1 MLFQFSCFSLFPI
14 LLFYFFCGY
23 LLLFQNG
30 RKKCVWCPP
39 FHLPPQP
46 QTCEGDGNQRL
57 CSGSSRISA
66 EPQHSLPAVK
76 SGRGALGS
84 APLLASQ
91 RETPAARPSGV
102 APGGAHIPITPL
114 AGPPC
119 TFLKLFH
126 FGRLPVL
133 FVITSLCYGLFAWP
147 WPRACTSPLRCSMSV
162 LTCDLSRSS
171 LLLGV
176 FLCSYCP

>member
-46 QTCEGDGNQRL
+46 QTCEGDGNQRS

-91 RETPAARPSGV
+91 RETPEARPSGV

-119 TFLKLFH
+119 TFPKLFH

-147 WPRACTSPLRCSMSV
+147 WPRAKGLHISFAV
-162 LTCDLSRSS
+162 LYVRAH
-171 LLLGV
+171 V
-176 FLCSYCP
+176 